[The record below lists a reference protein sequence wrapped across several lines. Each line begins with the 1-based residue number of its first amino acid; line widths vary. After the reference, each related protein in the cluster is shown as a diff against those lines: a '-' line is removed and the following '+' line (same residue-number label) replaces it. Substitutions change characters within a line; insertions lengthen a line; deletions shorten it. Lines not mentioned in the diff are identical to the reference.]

1 MGVACGP
8 GFPLQVLAFAARD
21 PYTRCG
27 LYTAIL
33 NAAPAQ
39 HPLKYILYVI
49 KIFSWDFLLVT
60 LNDVI
65 LAIIT

>member
-27 LYTAIL
+27 LYTAIP
-33 NAAPAQ
+33 NAPP
-39 HPLKYILYVI
+39 HNIP
-49 KIFSWDFLLVT
+49 KIYFIRHHDFSWDFLLVT
-60 LNDVI
+60 LNDVF
-65 LAIIT
+65 LAIMT